1 MSLYNIWKSH
11 YLLVKRRGG
20 WFINR
25 EKEVLFYEGDPFPL
39 IVRGTRSASWFT
51 KHLLVRWSWRS
62 QLKYSSP
69 PWVDRNNQRQLIQ
82 GGGGGDSQ
90 ADRSKGEED
99 DYSKNLRITAQAVMP
114 LGRRG
119 LLLRLIILYFREIEW
134 QRTKRPVHPLVLV
147 NKYNMIV
154 INIYFIEMNVSLWVS
169 FKIILFCCLR
179 PFTVRLLQNTS

>member
-1 MSLYNIWKSH
+1 MKVILSLLSYGERGQLHDSRSISSLGEADALNWNIQV
-11 YLLVKRRGG
+11 LLGWTAIIKDNLYRG
-20 WFINR
+20 
-25 EKEVLFYEGDPFPL
+25 E
-39 IVRGTRSASWFT
+39 
-51 KHLLVRWSWRS
+51 
-62 QLKYSSP
+62 
-69 PWVDRNNQRQLIQ
+69 
-82 GGGGGDSQ
+82 GGGNSQ
-90 ADRSKGEED
+90 VDRSKGEED

-114 LGRRG
+114 LGRRR